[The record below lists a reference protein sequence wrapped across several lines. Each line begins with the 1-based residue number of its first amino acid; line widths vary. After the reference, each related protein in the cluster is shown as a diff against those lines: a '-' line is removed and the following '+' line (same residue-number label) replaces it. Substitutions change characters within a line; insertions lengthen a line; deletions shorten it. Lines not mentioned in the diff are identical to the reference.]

1 MYPIPAMG
9 LISIPD
15 PVSIYESA
23 KNAGLER
30 QAANSFISVMY
41 SAWISLMWR
50 SGTSKWASWTGE
62 GQAMQDA
69 ATAAY
74 LSLSDLETKN
84 FLVLTV
90 PKDLLES
97 SNLSRFQSEW
107 KAK

>member
-1 MYPIPAMG
+1 MG
-9 LISIPD
+9 LITIPD

-50 SGTSKWASWTGE
+50 SGTSKWAVWTGE

-74 LSLSDLETKN
+74 LSLQNLETKN

-90 PKDLLES
+90 PKDLLNPN
-97 SNLSRFQSEW
+97 NLAKFQSESVV
-107 KAK
+107 K